1 VPLKL
6 NAEDSSQHFS
16 IQGFV
21 FAYQDLAMIA
31 VILKKDYPNM
41 LLENLV
47 SGGFIN
53 IIGLLIDQYGNEIG
67 RLWEWGRRWRRR
79 YRQG

>member
-1 VPLKL
+1 
-6 NAEDSSQHFS
+6 
-16 IQGFV
+16 
-21 FAYQDLAMIA
+21 
-31 VILKKDYPNM
+31 M

-67 RLWEWGRRWRRR
+67 RLQEWGRRHRRR
-79 YRQG
+79 YRQGRGFPF